1 MKEIR
6 VYYETRLGV
15 PGIVDCRVEQLA
27 SALRIIRHL
36 DCRLKSVWR
45 GLIQLY
51 PIEGL
56 NRGGK

>member
-15 PGIVDCRVEQLA
+15 PGIVDCQVEHLA
-27 SALRIIRHL
+27 SALRVIKRL
-36 DCRLKSVWR
+36 NCRVKSVWH

-51 PIEGL
+51 PKESSG
-56 NRGGK
+56 RGQK